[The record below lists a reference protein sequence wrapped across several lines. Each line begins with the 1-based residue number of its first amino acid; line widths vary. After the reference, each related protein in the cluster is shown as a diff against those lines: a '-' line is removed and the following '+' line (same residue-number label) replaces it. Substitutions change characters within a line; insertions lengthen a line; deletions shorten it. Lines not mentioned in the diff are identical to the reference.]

1 MVHHRSVRTGEVQ
14 ALVAVGPLDD
24 VGRSPIGPSNL
35 DHDGVA
41 VGLGDV
47 MPADD
52 DLVSHLGTH
61 GFLLV
66 KVTGVSCTLIEHGE
80 DVCACQ
86 VRFAGGPSR
95 DPTRRSSAK

>member
-1 MVHHRSVRTGEVQ
+1 MVHHRGVRTGEVQ

-24 VGRSPIGPSNL
+24 VGRSPIGPPDI

-61 GFLLV
+61 GFLPV
-66 KVTGVSCTLIEHGE
+66 KGDRCPLYPPSNTARTRAPESVV
-80 DVCACQ
+80 
-86 VRFAGGPSR
+86 GGYQG
-95 DPTRRSSAK
+95 